1 MSRPKPTW
9 LYHFTHL
16 NHLASITTDGL
27 LSDGHAVEQ
36 GRITTEIGQPGI
48 KEQRRYRRVP
58 CGPGGVVSD
67 YAPFYYAPRSP
78 MLYAIIHG
86 RVASY
91 TEGQE
96 QLVYLV
102 TTVERVIELGV
113 TPIFTD
119 RNAVLAIT
127 RFTSD
132 PADLDDLVDW
142 PLMAIKMWNNT
153 PDDPDRRERRMAE
166 CLVHRQVP
174 WEAFMEVLTIDQ
186 EHRQRAET
194 ILASVGHSIQVRT
207 HPRAYF

>member
-16 NHLASITTDGL
+16 DHLASIATDGL
-27 LSDGHAVEQ
+27 LADSHAVEL
-36 GRITTEIGQPGI
+36 GRITTEVGEPGI
-48 KEQRRYRRVP
+48 KAQRRYRRVP
-58 CGPGGVVSD
+58 CGAEGVVSD
-67 YAPFYYAPRSP
+67 YAPFYYASRSP
-78 MLYAIIHG
+78 MLYAIIHD

-91 TEGQE
+91 TEGQ
-96 QLVYLV
+96 QPLVYLV
-102 TTVERVIELGV
+102 ATVERLIELGI

-127 RFTSD
+127 RFT
-132 PADLDDLVDW
+132 PVLADLDDLVDW
-142 PLMAIKMWNNT
+142 PLMATKMWNNT

-174 WEAFMEVLTIDQ
+174 WEAFMEVQTVDQ

-194 ILASVGHSIQVRT
+194 ILAGVGCSIPVRS
-207 HPRAYF
+207 HPGAYF

>member
-1 MSRPKPTW
+1 
-9 LYHFTHL
+9 
-16 NHLASITTDGL
+16 
-27 LSDGHAVEQ
+27 
-36 GRITTEIGQPGI
+36 
-48 KEQRRYRRVP
+48 
-58 CGPGGVVSD
+58 
-67 YAPFYYAPRSP
+67 